1 MIIDTNGFEIG
12 DDVWIKISTPNP
24 LYSSFHP
31 FLYGKAVEDS
41 GFSVTV
47 IINDGSYMNVCHSNC
62 FHTEQQCQLACDR
75 LNGVSHD

>member
-12 DDVWIKISTPNP
+12 DEVWVKISTPNP
-24 LYSSFHP
+24 LYSLFQP

-47 IINDGSYMNVCHSNC
+47 IINDGSYMNICHANC
-62 FHTEQQCQLACDR
+62 HHTEQECQLTCDR
-75 LNGVSHD
+75 LNGVNHD